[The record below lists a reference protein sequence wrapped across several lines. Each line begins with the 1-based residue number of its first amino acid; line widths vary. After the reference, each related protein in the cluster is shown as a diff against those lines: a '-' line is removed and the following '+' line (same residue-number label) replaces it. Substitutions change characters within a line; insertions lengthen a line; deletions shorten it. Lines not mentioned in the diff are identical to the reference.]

1 MVIVAGFII
10 VLIVIVAIVM
20 FTIIN
25 DSKKIAK
32 EEKKKEEKEAE
43 QAKKNEEA
51 KLVEVISEKNFETLI
66 TQAKDDLDK
75 LEILERRIQDI
86 LRKSVK
92 EKNIYN
98 ARICNRQLKQ
108 IDELKDRKERK

>member
-1 MVIVAGFII
+1 MVIIAGFII
-10 VLIVIVAIVM
+10 VLIIVVAIVM

-25 DSKKIAK
+25 DSKKIEK
-32 EEKKKEEKEAE
+32 EETKKQEEAE
-43 QAKKNEEA
+43 NAKKNEEA

-75 LEILERRIQDI
+75 LETLERRIQDI

>member
-32 EEKKKEEKEAE
+32 EEKKKEEEAE

-98 ARICNRQLKQ
+98 ARVCNRQLKQ

>member
-1 MVIVAGFII
+1 MVIIAGFII
-10 VLIVIVAIVM
+10 VLIIIVAIVM
-20 FTIIN
+20 FSIIN
-25 DSKKIAK
+25 DSKKIEK
-32 EEKKKEEKEAE
+32 EEKKKEEEAE
-43 QAKKNEEA
+43 NAKRNEEA
-51 KLVEVISEKNFETLI
+51 KLVEVISEKNFEALI

-98 ARICNRQLKQ
+98 ARVCNRQLKQ
-108 IDELKDRKERK
+108 IDELEDRKERK